1 MEEIN
6 LFGSICL
13 TDIPKELIKEVTTK
27 DGKVKKYI
35 DISVRTKLQVSEWGH
50 THYIRM
56 SKKSNDKVVYLGN
69 LKPSQYSEQPQPYP
83 QPQDTPIEVGDDDLP
98 F

>member
-13 TDIPKELIKEVTTK
+13 TDIPKEFIKEVETK

-35 DISVRTKLQVSEWGH
+35 DIVVRNKPQVSEWGH

-56 SKKSNDKVVYLGN
+56 SKKVNDKYVYLGN
-69 LKPSQYSEQPQPYP
+69 LKPSQFSDNNQTQPQA
-83 QPQDTPIEVGDDDLP
+83 TSIEAGDDDLP